1 MKDTGTMSA
10 SVRRLEDQR
19 FVTGA
24 GTFIDDVNLD
34 GQAYAAVLRSS
45 RAHARIVRIDVSRAQ
60 AAPGVLLVVTGR
72 DWVAA
77 GHGPIP
83 TKTTVRTKRDGS
95 PFNEPKRHC
104 LAVDTVRH
112 VGEAVALVVA
122 ETGAEAEAALELI
135 EVDYADLPAVAHQ
148 LAALGQGAPQLW
160 AEAPGNLCLDFEL
173 GNRAAVEAAFARA
186 DHVVTLD
193 IANNRVAGAPMEP
206 RGVLAAYD
214 RATDTCTL
222 WNASQN
228 IHANREIIAQ
238 QILNIPAVKVRHVA
252 PDVGGGFGAKNC
264 VYPEQALVLYAA
276 RRLGRPVKWVGTR
289 SEAFLADAH
298 GRDQVSTVSLALAKD
313 GTFLAL
319 KVETVGNL
327 GAWCGTMGPFTPT
340 MGTARTQGG
349 PYAFPA
355 LLYAART
362 AFTNTAQ
369 TDPYRGAGRPEATF
383 HVERI
388 VEHAAR
394 TLGFDRVE
402 LRRKNLI
409 PREGLPWTTP
419 MGLSIDSGDFAA
431 LLERTLELADYA
443 GFPQRAAEA
452 RARGKRRGIAVAPY
466 LETTGGAPKEE
477 AKVTVGADGRVTL
490 AVGSHSTGMGH
501 ETSLAQILAGRLGLT
516 LEAIGFRQADTAATG
531 TGGGHGGSR
540 SMEVGGSAVLKAAEE
555 IVAKGRAIAAHLLN
569 SRVEDIEHAIGHDG
583 GHDRGH
589 DGGHDGGRFNDVKTG
604 QSLTLAEVAAAAAD
618 ASRLP
623 PGMKAGALDTTAVY
637 ERAAITVPNGC
648 HAAEV
653 ELDPE
658 TGVVKV
664 VGFWAVDD
672 FGTIINPMLADGQVM
687 GGVAQGLGQA
697 LLEEMV
703 YDPDTGQPLTGSLMD
718 YCLPRADDVPSM
730 VVEYDESAPTTR
742 NPLCV
747 KGAGEAG
754 CCGAPPVIV
763 NAVIDAL
770 AEYGVTHI
778 DMPLTPMKVWRAI
791 NGERA

>member
-1 MKDTGTMSA
+1 MKDTGYMST

-19 FVTGA
+19 FVTGT
-24 GTFIDDVNLD
+24 GTFIDDVSLD

-45 RAHARIVRIDVSRAQ
+45 RAHARINAIDASAVR

-72 DWVAA
+72 EWAAA
-77 GHGPIP
+77 GHGAIP
-83 TKTTVRTKRDGS
+83 TKTTVRTNRDGS

-104 LAVDTVRH
+104 LAVDAVHH
-112 VGEAVALVVA
+112 VGEAVVLVVA
-122 ETGAEAEAALELI
+122 ETRAEAEAALELI
-135 EVDYADLPAVAHQ
+135 EVDYAELSAVAHQ
-148 LAALGQGAPQLW
+148 VAALEQGAPQLW
-160 AEAPGNLCLDFEL
+160 AEAPGNFCLDFEL
-173 GNRAAVEAAFARA
+173 GNRAAVEEAFAKA
-186 DHVVTLD
+186 DHVVSLD
-193 IANNRVAGAPMEP
+193 IANNRLAGAPMEP
-206 RGVLAAYD
+206 RGVLAAHD
-214 RATDTCTL
+214 RASDTSTL

-238 QILNIPAVKVRHVA
+238 QILNIPAAKVRHVA

-276 RRLGRPVKWVGTR
+276 RALGRPVKWIGTR

-298 GRDQVSTVSLALAKD
+298 GRDQVSTVSLALARD

-355 LLYAART
+355 LLYTART

-409 PREGLPWTTP
+409 PRGALPWTTP
-419 MGLSIDSGDFAA
+419 MGLSIDSGNFAGLMA
-431 LLERTLELADYA
+431 RTLELADYA

-452 RARGKRRGIAVAPY
+452 RARGMRRGIAVAPY

-477 AKVTVGADGRVTL
+477 AKVTFAADGRVTL

-501 ETSLAQILAGRLGLT
+501 ETSLAQILAGRLGLP
-516 LEAIGFRQADTAATG
+516 LQAIDFRQADTDVTR

-540 SMEVGGSAVLKAAEE
+540 SMEVGGSAVLKAADEV
-555 IVAKGRAIAAHLLN
+555 VARGRTIAAHLLN
-569 SRVEDIEHAIGHDG
+569 SRVEDIEHAIGDG
-583 GHDRGH
+583 GGFR
-589 DGGHDGGRFNDVKTG
+589 DVRTG

-623 PGMKAGALDTTAVY
+623 QGMAAGALDTTAVY

-648 HAAEV
+648 HIAEV
-653 ELDPE
+653 EVDPD
-658 TGVVKV
+658 TGVVQV

-672 FGTIINPMLADGQVM
+672 FGAIVNPMLADGQVM

-697 LLEEMV
+697 LLEEVV
-703 YDPDTGQPLTGSLMD
+703 YDADTGQPLTGSLMD
-718 YCLPRADDVPSM
+718 YCLPRADNVPSM

-742 NPLCV
+742 NPLGV

-754 CCGAPPVIV
+754 CCGAPAAIV
-763 NAVIDAL
+763 NAVLDAL

-791 NGERA
+791 NAPAST

>member
-1 MKDTGTMSA
+1 MKDTGIASA

-19 FVTGA
+19 LVTGT
-24 GTFIDDVNLD
+24 GTFIDDVSLD
-34 GQAYAAVLRSS
+34 GQAYAAILRSS
-45 RAHARIVRIDVSRAQ
+45 RAHARIVGIDAGKARS
-60 AAPGVLLVVTGR
+60 APGVLLVATGKE
-72 DWVAA
+72 WVAA

-104 LAVDTVRH
+104 LAVDAVHH
-112 VGEAVALVVA
+112 VGEPVALVVA
-122 ETGAEAEAALELI
+122 ETGAQAEAALELI

-148 LAALGQGAPQLW
+148 VAALAEGAPQLW
-160 AEAPGNLCLDFEL
+160 PEAPGNFCLDFEL
-173 GNRAAVEAAFARA
+173 GNRAAVEETFAKA
-186 DHVVTLD
+186 DHVVSLD
-193 IANNRVAGAPMEP
+193 IGNNRVVGAPMEP

-214 RATDTCTL
+214 RATDTYTL

-238 QILNIPAVKVRHVA
+238 QILNIPTAKVRHVA

-276 RRLGRPVKWVGTR
+276 RQLGRPVKWIGTR

-298 GRDQVSTVSLALAKD
+298 GRDQVSTVSLALAND

-355 LLYAART
+355 LLYVART

-388 VEHAAR
+388 VDHAAR

-402 LRRKNLI
+402 LRRRNLI
-409 PREGLPWTTP
+409 PRSALPWTTP
-419 MGLSIDSGDFAA
+419 MGLSIDSGNFAG
-431 LLERTLELADYA
+431 LMERTLELADYA
-443 GFPQRAAEA
+443 GFPRRAAEA
-452 RARGKRRGIAVAPY
+452 RARGMRRGIAVAPY

-477 AKVTVGADGRVTL
+477 AKVTFGADGRVTL

-501 ETSLAQILAGRLGLT
+501 ETSLTQILAGRLGLP
-516 LEAIGFRQADTAATG
+516 LEAVVFQQADTAVTRTG
-531 TGGGHGGSR
+531 AGHGGSR

-555 IVAKGRAIAAHLLN
+555 IVAKGRAVAAHLLN
-569 SRVEDIEHAIGHDG
+569 SRVEDIEHAIDG
-583 GHDRGH
+583 EE
-589 DGGHDGGRFNDVKTG
+589 GRFNDVKTG

-623 PGMKAGALDTTAVY
+623 PGMAPALDTTAVY
-637 ERAAITVPNGC
+637 ERAAITIPNGC
-648 HAAEV
+648 HVAEV
-653 ELDPE
+653 EVDPE
-658 TGVVKV
+658 TGVVRV

-687 GGVAQGLGQA
+687 GGVVQGLGQA
-697 LLEEMV
+697 LLEEVV
-703 YDPDTGQPLTGSLMD
+703 YDPETGQPLTGSFMD
-718 YCLPRADDVPSM
+718 YCLPRADNVPSM

-742 NPLCV
+742 NPLGV

-754 CCGAPPVIV
+754 CCGAPAAIV
-763 NAVIDAL
+763 NAVLDAL

-791 NGERA
+791 NGLS